1 MSFKRKTLYLIL
13 PAFLLLASLLS
24 SCQNGPTD
32 QATTCNPKSL
42 PVVKTLE
49 PVQASSQTV
58 YATSGP
64 NLYAFNAGNGAPR
77 WCSKISVSNELEEF
91 ESVTRS
97 GGSVYTSTSGG
108 NITVFNANSGALMW
122 STNTSV
128 GQDNYRTPP
137 LIMHKTVYEG
147 FYTLY
152 ALNTPDGS
160 VNWQF
165 SPGDQLVIFA
175 PPVITDGNIYV
186 DTHAYQ
192 AQADQ
197 VHALDASTGASRWTM
212 QIPKNINPQYL
223 MAADGVV
230 IFAGRDTTNG
240 FGWLHAVDAQNG
252 VLLWQK
258 TLELGVYSPPI
269 EANGILF
276 ANGNAFPGG
285 TAVYAIDMHT
295 GNILWSFP
303 PNMLGDEQLLI
314 SNTIIYST
322 DTSLQVSA
330 HDIQTGKLLWSAQ
343 LQASSD
349 FYLGRLA
356 LLNNELFVGAEKLGE
371 HHPSFFLHAFNITT
385 HKEDWYANIT
395 GVETSSASM
404 VNVAG

>member
-1 MSFKRKTLYLIL
+1 MSYKRKTLCLIL
-13 PAFLLLASLLS
+13 PTFLLLASLLS

-32 QATTCNPKSL
+32 QATACNPKSL

-49 PVQASSQTV
+49 PVQTSSQTV
-58 YATSGP
+58 YATSWP

-137 LIMHKTVYEG
+137 LLMHKTVYEG

-152 ALNTPDGS
+152 ALNTQDGS

-165 SPGDQLVIFA
+165 SPGDQVVMLA

-192 AQADQ
+192 AQVDQ

-212 QIPKNINPQYL
+212 QIPKNINPQ
-223 MAADGVV
+223 
-230 IFAGRDTTNG
+230 
-240 FGWLHAVDAQNG
+240 
-252 VLLWQK
+252 
-258 TLELGVYSPPI
+258 
-269 EANGILF
+269 
-276 ANGNAFPGG
+276 
-285 TAVYAIDMHT
+285 
-295 GNILWSFP
+295 
-303 PNMLGDEQLLI
+303 
-314 SNTIIYST
+314 
-322 DTSLQVSA
+322 
-330 HDIQTGKLLWSAQ
+330 
-343 LQASSD
+343 
-349 FYLGRLA
+349 
-356 LLNNELFVGAEKLGE
+356 
-371 HHPSFFLHAFNITT
+371 
-385 HKEDWYANIT
+385 
-395 GVETSSASM
+395 
-404 VNVAG
+404 